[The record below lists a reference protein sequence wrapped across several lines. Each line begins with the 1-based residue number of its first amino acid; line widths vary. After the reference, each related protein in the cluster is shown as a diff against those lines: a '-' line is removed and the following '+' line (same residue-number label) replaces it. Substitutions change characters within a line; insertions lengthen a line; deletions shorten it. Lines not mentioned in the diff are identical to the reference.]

1 MAMVDGKHNIRIKHL
16 GGTLGIRV
24 RIKIQFAEIR
34 VRVSV
39 GVCAVHVSRIL
50 KCRDRESLFCM
61 LRYNIVPGPYLCT
74 RIFLCFP
81 CVVSVVESCSSD
93 GFCSQSLPS

>member
-1 MAMVDGKHNIRIKHL
+1 MIEIVGNFDQWLLTSVPSPLSAVNK
-16 GGTLGIRV
+16 
-24 RIKIQFAEIR
+24 IR

-61 LRYNIVPGPYLCT
+61 LRYNIVLGPYLCT
-74 RIFLCFP
+74 GIFLSFP
-81 CVVSVVESCSSD
+81 CVVSVVENL
-93 GFCSQSLPS
+93 FI